1 MVQIA
6 GLLKLFFTITHE
18 LPSRASLPRA
28 MAPDQLEPCSF
39 RPPLNGWWPR
49 YTWQWHPRYRIG
61 SPGNTSPNEVGMW
74 QSNKKNGW
82 FPQVSLFSL
91 KSLVLSL
98 SVEGKFPNAWQS
110 VLLTRCHRLAQHWG
124 QEVEKSQQRYGA
136 QISWFTV
143 KEQNTVPARQ
153 LENSFQIALE
163 LGCPVEFIFSPP
175 WRRQISFDSQWQKN
189 NYTKRLS
196 FPKQNGWG

>member
-1 MVQIA
+1 MEFHTGGVHTSQFSTPGKSKKKRTNHSNQPIEKP
-6 GLLKLFFTITHE
+6 GEKKCRSCWSYFS
-18 LPSRASLPRA
+18 PSPMNSHPGFPRA

-98 SVEGKFPNAWQS
+98 SVEGKFPK
-110 VLLTRCHRLAQHWG
+110 CLA
-124 QEVEKSQQRYGA
+124 V
-136 QISWFTV
+136 
-143 KEQNTVPARQ
+143 
-153 LENSFQIALE
+153 
-163 LGCPVEFIFSPP
+163 SPSHEMP
-175 WRRQISFDSQWQKN
+175 
-189 NYTKRLS
+189 
-196 FPKQNGWG
+196 